1 MGPASA
7 RLRRIALALSAAL
20 VAFLISP
27 VAPLVAAEDG
37 GLGAGGAA
45 FAYNYTWIL
54 GLVLSFVFGFGL
66 RDYIQKRMLR
76 AQAKKRSAPRPV
88 ATQSTKPTAKP
99 ASKPV
104 ATSAA
109 APPRP

>member
-20 VAFLISP
+20 VAFFLSP
-27 VAPLVAAEDG
+27 IAPFVAAEDG

-45 FAYNYTWIL
+45 FAYSYTWVL
-54 GLVLSFVFGFGL
+54 GLVLSFIFGFGL
-66 RDYIQKRMLR
+66 RDYIQRRMLR
-76 AQAKKRSAPRPV
+76 AQAKKSSAPKPA
-88 ATQSTKPTAKP
+88 ATQATKPKAT
-99 ASKPV
+99 PV
-104 ATSAA
+104 G